1 MRRKKFSTQ
10 LTTTLIVFLIF
21 VFVIGF
27 GFLLG
32 YRFIVQ
38 QTEKF
43 EAYDAALLM
52 ISNDQAGTSDE
63 ETSPEKVL
71 SGTDYQL
78 HVIDPDSPNAIMI
91 YVELGDKPSDIAKQ
105 LEEKGVIANPTLFVL
120 LSKINGFDDSYL
132 SGTHFVSKD
141 MSYDEI
147 MYTLSRNA
155 VTVSITFTEGMTYND
170 VKETLTDH
178 GVQYNADRLDVLV
191 DHPELFSEYD
201 CVKNIPLTEDRQYAL
216 QGYLFPD
223 TYFYD
228 LNTDEKTILRR
239 FLQNTDDRL
248 LDEHYE
254 RAEAI
259 GMTLDEVITLASI
272 IQMESAIPLDMYKV
286 SRVFHNRLEY
296 GDKLQSC
303 ATVNYLRRQQGK
315 EPIFIVSEED
325 MEMDSP
331 YNTYL
336 YEGLPPGP
344 ICSPGLEAIHAALY
358 PDIDSPNL
366 YYFVSKGD
374 GENYFSSSYEEHE
387 RAVEEYLVPLQENND
402 DETLDETI
410 NEEDEEGE
418 DFNEE

>member
-1 MRRKKFSTQ
+1 
-10 LTTTLIVFLIF
+10 
-21 VFVIGF
+21 
-27 GFLLG
+27 
-32 YRFIVQ
+32 
-38 QTEKF
+38 
-43 EAYDAALLM
+43 
-52 ISNDQAGTSDE
+52 
-63 ETSPEKVL
+63 
-71 SGTDYQL
+71 
-78 HVIDPDSPNAIMI
+78 
-91 YVELGDKPSDIAKQ
+91 
-105 LEEKGVIANPTLFVL
+105 
-120 LSKINGFDDSYL
+120 
-132 SGTHFVSKD
+132 
-141 MSYDEI
+141 
-147 MYTLSRNA
+147 
-155 VTVSITFTEGMTYND
+155 
-170 VKETLTDH
+170 
-178 GVQYNADRLDVLV
+178 
-191 DHPELFSEYD
+191 
-201 CVKNIPLTEDRQYAL
+201 
-216 QGYLFPD
+216 
-223 TYFYD
+223 
-228 LNTDEKTILRR
+228 
-239 FLQNTDDRL
+239 
-248 LDEHYE
+248 
-254 RAEAI
+254 
-259 GMTLDEVITLASI
+259 MTLDEVITLASI

>member
-1 MRRKKFSTQ
+1 MSSQTPPYLSFS
-10 LTTTLIVFLIF
+10 
-21 VFVIGF
+21 
-27 GFLLG
+27 
-32 YRFIVQ
+32 
-38 QTEKF
+38 
-43 EAYDAALLM
+43 
-52 ISNDQAGTSDE
+52 
-63 ETSPEKVL
+63 
-71 SGTDYQL
+71 
-78 HVIDPDSPNAIMI
+78 
-91 YVELGDKPSDIAKQ
+91 
-105 LEEKGVIANPTLFVL
+105 
-120 LSKINGFDDSYL
+120 SKINGFDDSYL

-147 MYTLSRNA
+147 MYTLSRNP

-272 IQMESAIPLDMYKV
+272 IQMESAIPWICIKFPEFFTIDWSMAINCNHVRQSIISAV
-286 SRVFHNRLEY
+286 SREKNQYLSCQKKIWRWIPHTIHTSMKVFHRDL
-296 GDKLQSC
+296 
-303 ATVNYLRRQQGK
+303 
-315 EPIFIVSEED
+315 
-325 MEMDSP
+325 
-331 YNTYL
+331 
-336 YEGLPPGP
+336 
-344 ICSPGLEAIHAALY
+344 
-358 PDIDSPNL
+358 
-366 YYFVSKGD
+366 FV
-374 GENYFSSSYEEHE
+374 H
-387 RAVEEYLVPLQENND
+387 RA
-402 DETLDETI
+402 
-410 NEEDEEGE
+410 
-418 DFNEE
+418 